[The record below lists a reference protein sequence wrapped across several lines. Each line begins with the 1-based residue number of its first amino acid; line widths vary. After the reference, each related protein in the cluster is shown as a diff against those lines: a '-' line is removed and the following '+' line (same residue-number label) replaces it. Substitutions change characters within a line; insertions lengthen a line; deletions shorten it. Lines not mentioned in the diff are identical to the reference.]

1 MKEKNM
7 ENLVEKEKD
16 FINFYLKNIDTLA
29 NYSKEYSA
37 IPIFIN
43 QATAYGAHI
52 ERHLILNYSLKKHCI
67 DKKYYC
73 IDLAGELDGKLEY
86 WYDTAKVVN
95 FFNKRYEVDINQ
107 KNVN

>member
-1 MKEKNM
+1 M